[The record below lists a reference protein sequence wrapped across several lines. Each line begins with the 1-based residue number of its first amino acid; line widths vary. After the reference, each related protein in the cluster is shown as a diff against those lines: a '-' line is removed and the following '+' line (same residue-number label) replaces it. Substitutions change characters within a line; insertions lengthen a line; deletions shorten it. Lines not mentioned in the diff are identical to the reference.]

1 MKTIATIFK
10 KILGVF
16 GLLMVISGIIR
27 IPQIISVLNTP
38 NSTYGTAYSTGYIVG
53 TVVGMTLGGLVAYW
67 GLFKK
72 KKVQLTKTSI

>member
-1 MKTIATIFK
+1 MKIIGTIFK

-27 IPQIISVLNTP
+27 VPQIISVLNTP

-53 TVVGMTLGGLVAYW
+53 TVVGMILGGLVAYW
-67 GLFKK
+67 GLFKN
-72 KKVQLTKTSI
+72 KKVLFTKTSI